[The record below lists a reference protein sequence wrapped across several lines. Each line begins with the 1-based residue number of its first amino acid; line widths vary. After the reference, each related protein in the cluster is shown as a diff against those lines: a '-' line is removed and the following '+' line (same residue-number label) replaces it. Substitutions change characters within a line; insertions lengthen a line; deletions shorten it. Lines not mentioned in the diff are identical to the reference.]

1 MSSAQIIGGAV
12 VAVIVVVFFVLLLCR
27 RMAGTGRIEMF
38 SGGPGPQI
46 GPRVGVQGGAAGKP
60 SRFGA
65 FGGGWGAQSRNEYPN
80 QGQNYHEPVPPPY
93 TAQQSGKF
101 NAPTAPQAQQP
112 QGNYA
117 ALLF

>member
-1 MSSAQIIGGAV
+1 
-12 VAVIVVVFFVLLLCR
+12 
-27 RMAGTGRIEMF
+27 MAGTGRIEMF
-38 SGGPGPQI
+38 VGGPGPQTRPI
-46 GPRVGVQGGAAGKP
+46 LGVKP

-93 TAQQSGKF
+93 TAQQQP
-101 NAPTAPQAQQP
+101 PTGEQQP

-117 ALLF
+117 AVR